1 MQRLIALCL
10 SSALAACSAELPSFL
25 ANPSSANMERDKAE
39 CRSQAAQSA
48 GGAITV
54 AEMDSLVD
62 ECVKAK
68 GHTGPS

>member
-10 SSALAACSAELPSFL
+10 GSALTACSAELPSFL
-25 ANPSSANMERDKAE
+25 ASPPSAVIERDKAQ
-39 CRSQAAQSA
+39 CRTEAAQSA

-54 AEMDSLVD
+54 AEMDSLID
-62 ECVKAK
+62 ECMKSK